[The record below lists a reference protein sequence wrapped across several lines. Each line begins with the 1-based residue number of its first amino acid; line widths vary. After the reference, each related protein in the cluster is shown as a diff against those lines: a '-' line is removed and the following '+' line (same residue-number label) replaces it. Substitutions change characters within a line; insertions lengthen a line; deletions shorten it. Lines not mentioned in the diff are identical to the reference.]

1 MTIDNGLIDNLLKD
15 YERPADLIGEKG
27 LLKPLTKQLL
37 ERAMVNKP
45 DASDAYLARD

>member
-27 LLKPLTKQLL
+27 LLKPLKKQLL
-37 ERAMVNKP
+37 EREMANKP
-45 DASDAYLARD
+45 NASDAYLA